1 MTVSAF
7 QNACDTGRGRHRQ
20 LASGLLALA
29 WLAGAGLLAAAVP
42 ALAQAET
49 PSPSYHP
56 SMCQAVAQSLPGA
69 RFASVMPLPRD
80 AKPRA
85 TKTAT
90 GDARDGIVTITFVGH
105 ATFRIETPGGVII
118 VTDYAGP
125 AGAGPVPTVATMNHA
140 HSSHWTV
147 APDPGI
153 AHVLPGWNPNGG
165 PADHH
170 LLVGDVLIRNVP
182 TDIRRWEGG
191 VEAQGNSIFIFEVAD
206 LCIGHLGHLHQVLED
221 DHIALIG
228 RLDVVMVAVDG
239 TYTMSQAAVVQVVQR
254 LRARIVL
261 PMHYF
266 SAWRLNQ
273 FLGDVRSELAI
284 DIRSDPTMTVSLAT
298 LPREPTVVVLPGY

>member
-1 MTVSAF
+1 MTVSVFWIATR
-7 QNACDTGRGRHRQ
+7 TGRIRPALSR
-20 LASGLLALA
+20 LAAAIGTLALA
-29 WLAGAGLLAAAVP
+29 AAAP
-42 ALAQAET
+42 ALAQTSGA
-49 PSPSYHP
+49 PAPYAP

-85 TKTAT
+85 LKTAT
-90 GDARDGIVTITFVGH
+90 GDTRDGIVTITFVGH

-125 AGAGPVPTVATMNHA
+125 AGSGPVPTVATMNHA
-140 HSSHWTV
+140 HTSHWTV

-153 AHVLPGWNPNGG
+153 AHVLPGWNPDGG

-191 VEAQGNSIFIFEVAD
+191 FEAQGNSIFIFEVAD

>member
-1 MTVSAF
+1 MTS
-7 QNACDTGRGRHRQ
+7 HRFF
-20 LASGLLALA
+20 SGLSAPLQHLLRLGFLAVALA
-29 WLAGAGLLAAAVP
+29 ASAVLAVP
-42 ALAQAET
+42 AAAQSFA
-49 PSPSYHP
+49 P

-69 RFASVMPLPRD
+69 RFAALMPQVPARPLPVL
-80 AKPRA
+80 PSA
-85 TKTAT
+85 TDT
-90 GDARDGIVTITFVGH
+90 GRSVTITFVGH

-118 VTDYAGP
+118 VTDYSGP
-125 AGAGPVPTVATMNHA
+125 AGSGPVPTVATMNHA
-140 HSSHWTV
+140 HSSHWTNT
-147 APDPGI
+147 PDPRI
-153 AHVLPGWNPNGG
+153 EHVLPGWNPDGG

-170 LLVGDVLIRNVP
+170 LLVGDVLIRNVS
-182 TDIRRWEGG
+182 TDIRSWERGL
-191 VEAQGNSIFIFEVAD
+191 ELDGNSIFIFEVAD

-239 TYTMSQAAVVQVVQR
+239 TYTMSQESVVQVVQR

-266 SAWRLNQ
+266 SAWRLNE
-273 FLGDVRSELAI
+273 FLDDVRPDLAI